1 MLMAQ
6 TVSSPLH
13 SVNEE
18 HATVHLEQAQK
29 GLSGVIVRHFDKA
42 HTAIIANATVTA
54 YDASSKNA
62 ELTLTPYDGLQ
73 QNTLPYGEWT
83 PQNGD
88 EALIAPDYSR
98 ALLITPDGIVYDR
111 IRAAFR
117 SLSWVHP
124 DRFAAYLSRS
134 GHPSPTRED
143 FSGFC
148 TDNAV
153 GLLYIYLES
162 SLFTLDCKTLNL
174 LQVAHAP
181 TVYEKV
187 SLPFF
192 TRVENIREAL
202 WGEGSSPMEQYA
214 PYYLALME
222 EYNEKSP
229 ILAQYYKDAAK
240 GSFKRDGV
248 PAEQEKSSWFGGL
261 FDNIEIGLER
271 DNEE

>member
-6 TVSSPLH
+6 TISGPLI
-13 SVNEE
+13 SVDEE
-18 HATVHLEQAQK
+18 HATVSLEQAQK
-29 GLSGVIVRHFDKA
+29 GLSGVIVRHFDEA

-62 ELTLTPYDGLQ
+62 ELALTAYTGLQ
-73 QNTLPYGEWT
+73 QNTLPYGEWV
-83 PQNGD
+83 PQKGD
-88 EALIAPDYSR
+88 QALIAPDYSR
-98 ALLITPDGIVYDR
+98 ALLIAPDGIVYDR

-117 SLSWVHP
+117 SVTWVHP

-134 GHPSPTRED
+134 GHPSPTQED

-162 SLFTLDCKTLNL
+162 SLFTLDCKSLNL

-181 TVYEKV
+181 TVYEKI

-202 WGEGSSPMEQYA
+202 WGTGSSPMEQYA

-222 EYNEKSP
+222 EYNEESP
-229 ILAQYYKDAAK
+229 MLKQYYKDAA
-240 GSFKRDGV
+240 SDTFKRDGI
-248 PAEQEKSSWFGGL
+248 PSEPKKSSWFGGL
-261 FDNIEIGLER
+261 FDNIDVGLER
-271 DNEE
+271 DKEE